1 MRGTTARVVAAAV
14 RRGSQAVRQ
23 SGRLRSVRCSER
35 KRARCGEWADGTRL
49 VRRGRKGV
57 MEVRCAE
64 EEDWTVKDMGRWR
77 SVCMVLY
84 ELTEMGVS

>member
-1 MRGTTARVVAAAV
+1 
-14 RRGSQAVRQ
+14 
-23 SGRLRSVRCSER
+23 
-35 KRARCGEWADGTRL
+35 
-49 VRRGRKGV
+49 

-84 ELTEMGVS
+84 ELTEMGVSQLSIITVSMYIICREFYIRSYVLDILVWHGMPM